1 MFKSKHLCLFL
12 ILTILAS
19 LALASCGPQPTPEP
33 TEEPAQEV
41 EEAEPV
47 EEEEAEAEEA
57 EPVEEEEAEPEE
69 AVEYTPV
76 VMMTRTGAEGDG
88 LRAVAEAYE
97 EATGKHVEVTEQGR
111 AGYFDTLS
119 TRLLAGTGEVDLI
132 FFPSTYIGQFAEA
145 GTLQP
150 IEGYMVDPELTDPA
164 EFDADDLLVTY
175 GYKGSTYAL
184 PTDLSAHFLYYR
196 KDLVPEPPQTWE
208 EVMEIA
214 PEWTQSLNPDSPTVY
229 GAGFDALAPEEGP
242 KIFYTGMW
250 SRGGWIV
257 DEEGKSGVNSEGAVA
272 HGDMWRQMV
281 DEGLISP
288 ETSNL
293 GFNEIMEALGNGT
306 IAMGTPYWNAAYGLI
321 LTSDM
326 PEKDNIAIT
335 LVPGVEQP
343 DGSIYRTPFQHGW
356 TLVMN
361 AASENKEEA
370 WKFMAWAT
378 GKEGGLVHAK
388 AGGTPAR
395 ASVLGDSQF
404 TETRPDFALMLESL
418 KMAKAEPMV
427 TYYDEMHEA
436 MNIALARILNEG
448 WEAQEALDEAAA
460 TIEELAA
467 NAP

>member
-1 MFKSKHLCLFL
+1 MLKSKYLHLLL
-12 ILTILAS
+12 SLVLLAS
-19 LALASCGPQPTPEP
+19 LVLVSCGPQPTPEP
-33 TEEPAQEV
+33 TEEPAPAV
-41 EEAEPV
+41 EEAEPA
-47 EEEEAEAEEA
+47 EEAEAEEA
-57 EPVEEEEAEPEE
+57 EAEPAEEEEVA
-69 AVEYTPV
+69 EYTPV
-76 VMMTRTGAEGDG
+76 IMMTRTGAEADA

-97 EATGKHVEVTEQGR
+97 EATGKHVEVNEQGR

-119 TRLLAGTGEVDLI
+119 TRLLAGLPDVDLV
-132 FFPSTYIGQFAEA
+132 FFPSTYVGQFAEA
-145 GTLQP
+145 GTLEP
-150 IEGYMVDPELTDPA
+150 LDEYMNLTDPEELDA
-164 EFDADDLLVTY
+164 EDLLVTY

-196 KDLVPEPPQTWE
+196 SDLIPEPPQTWE

-214 PEWTQSLNPDSPTVY
+214 PKWTQSLNPDSPTVY

-250 SRGGWIV
+250 SRGGWII
-257 DEEGKSGVNSEGAVA
+257 DEEGNVGVNSEGAVA
-272 HGDMWRQMV
+272 HGDMWRQMI

-293 GFNEIMEALGNGT
+293 GFGEIMEALGNGT
-306 IAMGTPYWNAAYGLI
+306 IAMGTPFWNAAYGLI

-326 PEKDNIAIT
+326 PEKDNIKIT
-335 LVPGVEQP
+335 MAPGVKQE

-370 WKFMAWAT
+370 WKFMVWAT

-395 ASVLGDSQF
+395 ASVLGDPQF
-404 TETRPDFALMLESL
+404 AETRPDFALMLESL
-418 KMAKAEPMV
+418 KVAKAEPMV

-436 MNIALARILNEG
+436 MNVALARILNEG
-448 WEAQEALDEAAA
+448 WEAQDALDEAAA